1 MPALAPAIPALGSS
15 ITRRHLLAKVAKAPS
30 AMTAA
35 MQATGAYKHEHAVSG
50 KPMASAEAPVTAPF
64 GEPAPAA
71 RPARRSLSEVPMTG
85 ADPDDEVPDL
95 RTASAIALAG
105 QVAPQPLA
113 TEDPEESDAQ
123 LAAKAVALLAAHAS
137 MA

>member
-1 MPALAPAIPALGSS
+1 MPALAPASSALGSS

-30 AMTAA
+30 ALTAA
-35 MQATGAYKHEHAVSG
+35 MQATGANKHKHAVSG

-85 ADPDDEVPDL
+85 ADPDDEVPVR

-113 TEDPEESDAQ
+113 TEDPDESDAQ
-123 LAAKAVALLAAHAS
+123 LAVALLAAQAS